1 MVLVSEA
8 QSSHSAVAA
17 VGATAAPALSAYDS
31 PVTAPDQQNCS
42 ILHVDMDAFFV
53 GVELLERPDLVGLP
67 VIVGSASGRAV
78 VLSASYEARNYGVR
92 SAMPMARARM
102 LCPQA
107 HIIEPSHTKYQ
118 QASMRI
124 MAVFREITPLVEPL
138 SVDEA
143 FLDVSGARRRL
154 GEPLEI
160 GALIRR
166 TISDELGLTATVG
179 IAATKFVAKIAS
191 THAKP
196 DGLLLIPQAETVAFL
211 HSLPVGAL
219 WGVGAKTGEVL
230 ARLGIRTV
238 SDLAHTPPAALHRV
252 LGATGDHVYR
262 LAWGIDDRLVTPE
275 RVEKSIGAEET
286 FEKDVDDDDVLHREL
301 LRLAYRT
308 AARLRAGN
316 MQAGTIALK
325 LRYSDF
331 TTLSR
336 SRKLAAPSNSAQQL
350 QAAATALLAG
360 LGDRPQPVRLIGLR
374 AEQLEPAGHGG
385 QQLSFDG
392 HEDSWSSAEQA
403 LDEVNRKFGGAG
415 ILPASLLQSRM
426 QRRPQSPRSGQQQRP
441 QHGA

>member
-1 MVLVSEA
+1 MSA
-8 QSSHSAVAA
+8 DQSRQLRAA
-17 VGATAAPALSAYDS
+17 LGGSRRTGPRPRAYDS
-31 PVTAPDQQNCS
+31 PVTSPDQQNCT

-53 GVELLERPDLVGLP
+53 GVELLERPELAGQP

-78 VLSASYEARNYGVR
+78 VLSASYEARKYGVR

-107 HIIEPSHTKYQ
+107 HIIEPSQTKYQ
-118 QASMRI
+118 QASARI
-124 MAVFREITPLVEPL
+124 MAIFREITPLVEPL

-143 FLDVSGARRRL
+143 FLDVAGARRRL
-154 GEPLEI
+154 GEPLQI

-166 TISDELGLTATVG
+166 RISAELGLTATVG
-179 IAATKFVAKIAS
+179 IAASKFVAKIAS

-196 DGLLLIPQAETVAFL
+196 DGLLLVPEADTLAFL
-211 HSLPVGAL
+211 HPLPVGAL

-238 SDLAHTPPAALHRV
+238 ADVAHTPQAALHRV
-252 LGATGDHVYR
+252 LGATGDHVHR
-262 LAWGIDDRLVTPE
+262 LAWGIDDRAVTPE

-286 FEKDVDDDDVLHREL
+286 FEKDVDDDQVLHREL

-308 AARLRAGN
+308 AARLRAGGLR
-316 MQAGTIALK
+316 AGTIALK

-336 SRKLAAPSNSAQQL
+336 SRKLPAPSNSAKQL
-350 QAAATALLAG
+350 QAAAAALLAD
-360 LGDRPQPVRLIGLR
+360 LGERPQPVRLIGLR
-374 AEQLEPAGHGG
+374 AEQLEDAGLGG

-392 HEDSWSSAEQA
+392 HEDTWHNAEQA
-403 LDEVNRKFGGAG
+403 LDEVNRKFGAAG
-415 ILPASLLQSRM
+415 ILPASLLRPGA
-426 QRRPQSPRSGQQQRP
+426 RRPMQP
-441 QHGA
+441 GAGTARQGPAEPDK